1 MVSKQLLKAPYTIHD
16 ITGKTVKEGII
27 TTERIDFDLSSGL
40 YLFKVKTD
48 LSTITKKIII
58 K

>member
-1 MVSKQLLKAPYTIHD
+1 VSKQLLKAPFAIHD

-27 TTERIDFDLSSGL
+27 TNERIDFNLSSGL
-40 YLFKVKTD
+40 YLFKVKME
-48 LSTITKKIII
+48 LSTITRKIIV